1 MLNRTTRRLALL
13 AAAAGVALATS
24 PAWAAE
30 AAAAD
35 AGAATNVD
43 PVVVTATRTE
53 KALDEAPVTASVITD
68 KQMDDR
74 LVTDI
79 KDLIKYEPG
88 VSVRTSPARFNAAG
102 SGTGRDGNSG
112 FNIRGLEGNRVLIQV
127 DGIRMPDAF
136 DFGAQ
141 NVGRGD
147 YADLGMIK
155 SVEIVR
161 GPASAL
167 YGSDGLAGSVS
178 FFTKDPKDFLRD
190 GRSWAAEGKA
200 GYASADDSA
209 YGNILF
215 AGQSGDWEGMISYTR
230 REGHEQ
236 ETKGGVGG
244 VGAARTEANPQ
255 DLESNA
261 ILAKLVF
268 TPQDGHRLRFTYD
281 HFDSEMDADV
291 LSAQGTSLGVT
302 TTQVLAHDETDR
314 DRFSLDYRYNG
325 GAGLLTAV
333 NAAVY
338 YQDSTT
344 RQFTFEDRSTTDRT
358 RDNTF
363 DNQVWGGSLQID
375 SQLQTGGLSHYLTW
389 GGDVSFTRQEMV
401 RRGTVPGAGDSFPSR
416 AFPNTDYTLV
426 GLFVQDELNFL
437 DGRLTVYPA
446 LRFDYYDLSPED
458 DALYTGPAPKGSSD
472 SHVSPKLGVVWSAT
486 DNIKLFGNIASGF
499 KAPAPSQVNTS
510 FSNPLQGYTS
520 ISNPD
525 LKPETSQTIDGGIR
539 WSNDRLY
546 VELAAFAGKYDDF
559 ISREQVSGVIG
570 NPGNPGVFQFI
581 NYSEV
586 KIRGLEAKAR
596 LRLDGGWTLIA
607 AASGARG
614 DAKNDLGK
622 GPLTTIDP
630 VKVVAGAAW
639 DAPSGAY
646 GGELTI
652 THIAGKDEDRAC
664 AATCFVPG
672 AADVIDL
679 TAYWNVTDTVTLRGG
694 IFNLTDQKYWWW
706 SDARGLSATATNVDA
721 FTQPGRNFGLSLSL
735 KL

>member
-1 MLNRTTRRLALL
+1 MLYRTSRRLALL
-13 AAAAGVALATS
+13 AAAAGAALAAA
-24 PAWAAE
+24 PAWSAE
-30 AAAAD
+30 AAAGD
-35 AGAATNVD
+35 AATVD

-53 KALDEAPVTASVITD
+53 KPLDEAPVTASVITD

-127 DGIRMPDAF
+127 DGIRVPDAF

-167 YGSDGLAGSVS
+167 YGSDGLAGAVS
-178 FFTKDPKDFLRD
+178 FFTKDPKDFLRE
-190 GRSWAAEGKA
+190 GRSWAAEAKA

-209 YGNILF
+209 YGNLIF
-215 AGQSGDWEGMISYTR
+215 AGRTGDWEGMISYTR

-236 ETKGGVGG
+236 ETRGGVGG
-244 VGAARTEANPQ
+244 AGAARTEANPQ
-255 DLESNA
+255 DYGSNA

-268 TPQDGHRLRFTYD
+268 TPQDGHRIRLTYD
-281 HFDSEMDADV
+281 HLDSEMDADV
-291 LSAQGTSLGVT
+291 LSAQGTSMGVT

-314 DRFSLDYRYNG
+314 DRISLDYRFNNG
-325 GAGLLTAV
+325 SGLLTAV

-344 RQFTFEDRSTTDRT
+344 RQYTFEDRSSVDRT

-363 DNQVWGGSLQID
+363 DNKVWGGTVQVD
-375 SQLQTGGLSHYLTW
+375 SQFETGGLSHYLVW
-389 GGDVSFTRQEMV
+389 GGDISKTRQEMV
-401 RRGTVPGAGDSFPSR
+401 RRGTVPSAGDSFPSR

-426 GLFVQDELNFL
+426 GLYVQDELKFL
-437 DGRLTVYPA
+437 DGRLSIYPA
-446 LRFDYYDLSPED
+446 LRFDYYDLSPKA
-458 DALYTGPAPKGSSD
+458 DALYVGPAPKSSSD
-472 SHVSPKLGVVWSAT
+472 SHVSPKLGVVWAAT
-486 DNIKLFGNIASGF
+486 DSVKVFANIAAGF
-499 KAPAPSQVNTS
+499 KAPAPSQVNTN
-510 FSNPLQGYTS
+510 FSNPLQYYTS

-525 LKPETSQTIDGGIR
+525 LKPETSETIDGGVR
-539 WSNDRLY
+539 WTSGRFY
-546 VELAAFAGKYDDF
+546 AEVSAFAGRYEDF
-559 ISREQVSGVIG
+559 ISREMVSGSLR
-570 NPGNPGVFQFI
+570 PGDPGVFQFV
-581 NYSEV
+581 NFSDV

-614 DAKNDLGK
+614 DAKNSRGSA
-622 GPLTTIDP
+622 PLTSIDP

-639 DAPSGAY
+639 DDPSGRY
-646 GGELTI
+646 GGELSI
-652 THIAGKDEDRAC
+652 THVAGKDESRAC
-664 AATCFVPG
+664 TTACFAPPSF
-672 AADVIDL
+672 DVIDL
-679 TAYWNVTDTVTLRGG
+679 TAYWNVTDNVTLRGG
-694 IFNLTDQKYWWW
+694 VFNLTDQKYWWW
-706 SDARGLSATATNVDA
+706 SDVRGVNPAVNPVDA